1 MLVNLLIL
9 FFLTLI
15 IYQIFLAHLNCVEGM
30 KNYEDYDTNNPQNSL
45 ILSQKNAG
53 NIEFLKS
60 RVDELSNMNKEV
72 LDISLNVAQLNSQM
86 NQIAKNQADAATSLV
101 GSTPPKISGTTT
113 SVADNIIKPNK
124 I

>member
-15 IYQIFLAHLNCVEGM
+15 LYQIFLAHLNFIEGM
-30 KNYEDYDTNNPQNSL
+30 NSYQDYDTNNPLNAL

-60 RVDELSNMNKEV
+60 RVDELSNINKEV
-72 LDISLNVAQLNSQM
+72 LDISMNVAQLNSQM

-113 SVADNIIKPNK
+113 SVADNVV
-124 I
+124 